1 MKLPLKNNENL
12 SNLPDEMDET
22 LKKIEILFIEDNPD
36 DVELEL
42 YELRKGGFEVSHHV
56 ARNREQFLASLE
68 NLNADI
74 VIADYSLP
82 DLTGIEAIH
91 ILQEK
96 NIKLPVIL
104 ITGMGN
110 ELIAVDSLREGA
122 IDYILKKNIA
132 GFAVRVSRA
141 LDIWADRQAIETVEA
156 EKKKL
161 QQQLFQSQKM
171 DSVGRLAGGIA
182 HDFNNLL
189 TGIMGYAS
197 LSLRSLPE
205 GAPVSK
211 NIQTIIDVSKRASNL
226 VKQLLLFSRKIP
238 LEFKFLDINS
248 LIEENVGFIRRMVEE
263 TVDIRS
269 DLAADLPM
277 LKSDQG
283 QLAQVLMN
291 FAINYRDAMQGNGVL
306 TIKTEAISAD
316 SELVANKPALGA
328 SEYIVISVSDTG
340 CGIDKEDQSKIFDPF
355 FTTKEVGKGTGL
367 GLSIVYSIVKGHGG
381 WVDVQSVKGEGST
394 FRVFL
399 PVLVEGATEGQSAAA
414 DALQQGS
421 YRQMI
426 SGKETILIVEDEEV
440 LRSFASEML
449 KDLGYSILTAADGE
463 EALAIFAENSDIINL
478 VVSDMIMPRK
488 SGMELF
494 SELKKIK
501 PDMKF
506 ILVTGYCLEEA
517 EGQVLRNMSAIMM
530 KPYTTEKI
538 AALIRKVLDE

>member
-1 MKLPLKNNENL
+1 
-12 SNLPDEMDET
+12 MDET
-22 LKKIEILFIEDNPD
+22 LKKIKVLFIEDNPD

-42 YELRKGGFEVSHHV
+42 YELRKGGFEVRHQV
-56 ARNREQFLASLE
+56 ARNRQQFLASLE
-68 NLNADI
+68 NLDADI

-91 ILQEK
+91 ILQEGK
-96 NIKLPVIL
+96 IKLPVIL

-110 ELIAVDSLREGA
+110 EQVAVDSLREGA

-132 GFAVRVSRA
+132 GFAARVSRA
-141 LDIWADRQAIETVEA
+141 LDIWADRQAIATVEA

-171 DSVGRLAGGIA
+171 ESVGRLAGGIA

-197 LSLRSLPE
+197 LSLKALPE
-205 GAPVSK
+205 GTPVSK
-211 NIQTIIDVSKRASNL
+211 NIQTIIDVSKRASHL

-238 LEFKFLDINS
+238 LEFKRLDVNR
-248 LIEENVGFIRRMVEE
+248 LIEENVGFIKRMVEE
-263 TVDIRS
+263 TVDIRL
-269 DLAADLPM
+269 DLTADLPM
-277 LKSDQG
+277 LKTDRG
-283 QLAQVLMN
+283 QMTQVFMN
-291 FAINYRDAMQGNGVL
+291 FAINARDAMQGKGVI
-306 TIKTEAISAD
+306 TIKTERITSD
-316 SELVANKPALGA
+316 SELVANNPAPGV

-340 CGIDKEDQSKIFDPF
+340 CGIDKEDLLKIFDPF

-367 GLSIVYSIVKGHGG
+367 GLAIVYSIVTGHGG

-399 PVLVEGATEGQSAAA
+399 PVVADEGKDDSDPA
-414 DALQQGS
+414 ALQQES
-421 YRQMI
+421 YLQMI
-426 SGKETILIVEDEEV
+426 RGKETILIVEDEEV
-440 LRSFASEML
+440 LRAFSSEML
-449 KDLGYSILTAADGE
+449 KDLGYNILTASNGE
-463 EALAIFAENSDIINL
+463 EALGVYAENHEIINL
-478 VVSDMIMPRK
+478 VVSDMIMPKK
-488 SGMELF
+488 SGVELF
-494 SELKKIK
+494 SELKRIK
-501 PDMKF
+501 PDIKF

-517 EGQVLRNMSAIMM
+517 EGHVLRSMSAIMM